1 MIMNRLFLFNYDY
14 TRQPFFFL
22 KKEFFVL
29 HNNFYS
35 LSSYRSFF
43 LSGAKSNRLL
53 FKKYELFLF
62 RAQTFFCCLFLKK
75 ILSNCF
81 LIKKET
87 AYLQRCL
94 TFQSNTTIYVNINRI
109 SCQWDFFEQSLHK
122 DEIVYT
128 YSNPLVKEVIDY
140 LGVAFFIF

>member
-1 MIMNRLFLFNYDY
+1 MKINRLFLFNYDY
-14 TRQPFFFL
+14 TRQQFFFL
-22 KKEFFVL
+22 KKELFVL
-29 HNNFYS
+29 YNNFYS
-35 LSSYRSFF
+35 LKSHTSFF
-43 LSGAKSNRLL
+43 LSAAKSNRLL

-62 RAQTFFCCLFLKK
+62 RAQTFFCCLSLKK
-75 ILSNCF
+75 RLSTYF

-94 TFQSNTTIYVNINRI
+94 SFQSNTTIYVNINCI
-109 SCQWDFFEQSLHK
+109 SCQWDFFEQSSQK
-122 DEIVYT
+122 NEIVNT